1 MLRRPLSAAD
11 LIRHQP
17 LMPERLPAILL
28 AVHLLYLIILP
39 SLAARAVSAIGCLI
53 SLTLYVGPM
62 VSSRFAARVRSEM
75 STIDRRR
82 SLLALG
88 LFVLPLVSFV
98 VQPTFAF
105 LRLDARALL
114 IVAWLGLCSLLA
126 SAEVE
131 AAHATVTRA
140 HRRRLPVLTQLLIL
154 WSSLFWLMVIWD
166 VGVGRAVL
174 LVSRED
180 RLLTSFELW
189 ETRPLSQHL
198 FLVWLNRESFEKGI
212 AYTNH
217 LHPALFFFYGCSKLV
232 QLATGL
238 PPYVGR
244 NLTPF
249 AMAAVGVLAFAALMP
264 RLAAASTRYRA
275 RFHATIFF
283 TLGFFLTEWHFWV
296 YPFKWNF
303 DTIFPL
309 IAYLWTLAWASAYP
323 RISPRN
329 ALHVTAAVALFAAF
343 GWLYTP
349 PLLLS
354 LWCVFGRVRP
364 GLSAMLRANRPLVQ
378 ASMAAAAVGITVY
391 AVPLLAV
398 AARGYQNTSSSFLF
412 RSGLDGEA
420 TYFQHVAQAVLQPF
434 ASARTW
440 WSLLFPS
447 FVPLV
452 IAVACA
458 WSAGRVTRR
467 HIGKEGVFLVT
478 PYFFSLA
485 LFPQA
490 VSIHPY
496 LYDPLLLLPVALMG
510 SAWMLAPC
518 VQSRLRGASIL
529 AALLIATILI
539 MANLIG
545 IAQGL
550 RMLAH

>member
-1 MLRRPLSAAD
+1 
-11 LIRHQP
+11 
-17 LMPERLPAILL
+17 MPQLFPAILL

-39 SLAARAVSAIGCLI
+39 SLAAKAVSAIGCVI
-53 SLTLYVGPM
+53 TLTLCVGPM
-62 VSSRFAARVRSEM
+62 VSSRFAERVKSEL
-75 STIDRRR
+75 STIDRGN
-82 SLLALG
+82 SLPVLAS
-88 LFVLPLVSFV
+88 FALPLASFV
-98 VQPTFAF
+98 IQPKVAF
-105 LRLDARALL
+105 LHLDARASL
-114 IVAWLGLCSLLA
+114 IVAWLGLCWLLA
-126 SAEVE
+126 AGETKTPQ
-131 AAHATVTRA
+131 ATVTPAR
-140 HRRRLPVLTQLLIL
+140 RRRLSGLTQLLIV

-166 VGVGRAVL
+166 VGVGRAVV

-189 ETRPLSQHL
+189 ETRPLREHL

-238 PPYVGR
+238 PPYIGR

-249 AMAAVGVLAFAALMP
+249 AMAALGVLAFATLVA
-264 RLAAASTRYRA
+264 RLAAASAAHRA
-275 RFHATIFF
+275 RFHATTFF
-283 TLGFFLTEWHFWV
+283 ALGFLLTEWHFWV
-296 YPFKWNF
+296 YPFRWNF
-303 DTIFPL
+303 DTIFPI
-309 IAYLWTLAWASAYP
+309 IAYLWALAWASAYP
-323 RISPRN
+323 RISARN
-329 ALHVTAAVALFAAF
+329 ARNVTVAVAVFAAF

-349 PLLLS
+349 PLLLA
-354 LWCVFGRVRP
+354 LWCVFGRARP
-364 GLSAMLRANRPLVQ
+364 NLSAMLRANRPLVR
-378 ASMAAAAVGITVY
+378 ASIAAAAVGTTVY

-412 RSGLDGEA
+412 RSGLDGDT
-420 TYFQHVAQAVLQPF
+420 TYFQHVAQAVFHPF

-440 WSLLFPS
+440 WSLLFPG

-452 IAVACA
+452 IAAACA
-458 WSAGRVTRR
+458 WSAGKGTRR
-467 HIGKEGVFLVT
+467 HVGKETVFLLT

-496 LYDPLLLLPVALMG
+496 LYDPLLLLPVGLMG

-518 VQSRLRGASIL
+518 VQTRLRGASIL
-529 AALLIATILI
+529 AALLMATILI

-550 RMLAH
+550 RMLPH